1 MFLHPHT
8 TKLIIFARKIAYI
21 MKSIRKYPV
30 SLFLIA
36 AIWTVCLI
44 PIPETPLNDVPMMDK
59 WTHFVM
65 FGVLSLCIISEYVY
79 RHRKPKGWNV
89 ALVGM
94 LLPFAM
100 GATTALGGNIMT
112 DAFGL
117 VALVAMMPLIT
128 VQVMGAI
135 YVIKTRRVKEQDAAL
150 DLSDE
155 GVIELWEVA

>member
-100 GATTALGGNIMT
+100 GGMIELAQAFCTGGNRSGDVMDWLADGIGVLIG
-112 DAFGL
+112 AAIGSLL
-117 VALVAMMPLIT
+117 VYYRARARKDI
-128 VQVMGAI
+128 
-135 YVIKTRRVKEQDAAL
+135 
-150 DLSDE
+150 
-155 GVIELWEVA
+155 

>member
-100 GATTALGGNIMT
+100 GGMIDLAQAYCTGGNRSGDVMDWLADGIGVLIG
-112 DAFGL
+112 AAIGSLL
-117 VALVAMMPLIT
+117 VYYRARARKDI
-128 VQVMGAI
+128 
-135 YVIKTRRVKEQDAAL
+135 
-150 DLSDE
+150 
-155 GVIELWEVA
+155 

>member
-1 MFLHPHT
+1 MYPHT

-100 GATTALGGNIMT
+100 GGMIELAQAYCTGGNRSGDVMDWLADGIGVLIG
-112 DAFGL
+112 AAIGSLL
-117 VALVAMMPLIT
+117 VYYRARARKDI
-128 VQVMGAI
+128 
-135 YVIKTRRVKEQDAAL
+135 
-150 DLSDE
+150 
-155 GVIELWEVA
+155 

>member
-100 GATTALGGNIMT
+100 GGMIELAQAYCTGGNRSGDVMDWLADGIGVLIG
-112 DAFGL
+112 AAIGSLL
-117 VALVAMMPLIT
+117 VYYRARARKDI
-128 VQVMGAI
+128 
-135 YVIKTRRVKEQDAAL
+135 
-150 DLSDE
+150 
-155 GVIELWEVA
+155 

>member
-79 RHRKPKGWNV
+79 RHRKPKGWDV

-100 GATTALGGNIMT
+100 GGMIELAQAYCTGGNRSGDIM
-112 DAFGL
+112 DWLADGIGVLIGAAIGSLL
-117 VALVAMMPLIT
+117 VYYRARARKDI
-128 VQVMGAI
+128 
-135 YVIKTRRVKEQDAAL
+135 
-150 DLSDE
+150 
-155 GVIELWEVA
+155 

>member
-36 AIWTVCLI
+36 AIWTGCLI
-44 PIPETPLNDVPMMDK
+44 PIPETPLSDVPMMDK

-79 RHRKPKGWNV
+79 RHRKPKGWDV

-100 GATTALGGNIMT
+100 GGMIELAQAYCTGGNRSGDVMDWLADGIGVLIG
-112 DAFGL
+112 AAIGSLL
-117 VALVAMMPLIT
+117 VYYRARARKDI
-128 VQVMGAI
+128 
-135 YVIKTRRVKEQDAAL
+135 
-150 DLSDE
+150 
-155 GVIELWEVA
+155 

>member
-79 RHRKPKGWNV
+79 RHRKPKGWDV

-100 GATTALGGNIMT
+100 GGMIELAQAYCTGGNRSGDVMDWLADGIGVLIG
-112 DAFGL
+112 AAIGSLL
-117 VALVAMMPLIT
+117 VYYRARAKKDI
-128 VQVMGAI
+128 
-135 YVIKTRRVKEQDAAL
+135 
-150 DLSDE
+150 
-155 GVIELWEVA
+155 

>member
-79 RHRKPKGWNV
+79 RHRKPKGWDV

-100 GATTALGGNIMT
+100 GGMIELAQAYCTGGNRSGDVMDWLADGIGVLIG
-112 DAFGL
+112 AAIGSLL
-117 VALVAMMPLIT
+117 VYYRARARKDIQACAYCRT
-128 VQVMGAI
+128 YGHQ
-135 YVIKTRRVKEQDAAL
+135 
-150 DLSDE
+150 
-155 GVIELWEVA
+155 

>member
-1 MFLHPHT
+1 MFLYPHT

-36 AIWTVCLI
+36 AIWTVWLI
-44 PIPETPLNDVPMMDK
+44 PIPEMPLNDVPMMDK

-79 RHRKPKGWNV
+79 RHRKPKGWDV

-100 GATTALGGNIMT
+100 GGMIELAQAYCTGGNRSGDVMDWLADGIGVLIG
-112 DAFGL
+112 AAIGSLL
-117 VALVAMMPLIT
+117 VYYRARARKDI
-128 VQVMGAI
+128 
-135 YVIKTRRVKEQDAAL
+135 
-150 DLSDE
+150 
-155 GVIELWEVA
+155 

>member
-79 RHRKPKGWNV
+79 RHRKPKGWDV

-100 GATTALGGNIMT
+100 GGMIELAQAYCTGGNRSGDIM
-112 DAFGL
+112 DWLADGIGVLIGAAIGSLL
-117 VALVAMMPLIT
+117 VYYRARARKDISACAYCRT
-128 VQVMGAI
+128 CGHQ
-135 YVIKTRRVKEQDAAL
+135 
-150 DLSDE
+150 
-155 GVIELWEVA
+155 

>member
-79 RHRKPKGWNV
+79 RHRKPNGWNV

-100 GATTALGGNIMT
+100 GGMIELAQAYCTGGNRSGDVMDWLADGIGVLIG
-112 DAFGL
+112 AAIGSLL
-117 VALVAMMPLIT
+117 VYYRARARKDI
-128 VQVMGAI
+128 
-135 YVIKTRRVKEQDAAL
+135 
-150 DLSDE
+150 
-155 GVIELWEVA
+155 

>member
-1 MFLHPHT
+1 MFLCPHT

-79 RHRKPKGWNV
+79 RHRKPKGWDV

-100 GATTALGGNIMT
+100 GGMIELAQAYCTGGNRSGDVMDWLADGIGVLIG
-112 DAFGL
+112 AAIGSLL
-117 VALVAMMPLIT
+117 VYYRARARKDI
-128 VQVMGAI
+128 
-135 YVIKTRRVKEQDAAL
+135 
-150 DLSDE
+150 
-155 GVIELWEVA
+155 

>member
-1 MFLHPHT
+1 MFLLPYT

-79 RHRKPKGWNV
+79 RHRKPKGWDV

-100 GATTALGGNIMT
+100 GGMIELAQAYCTGGNRSGDVMDWLADGIGVLIG
-112 DAFGL
+112 AAIGSLL
-117 VALVAMMPLIT
+117 VYYRARARKDI
-128 VQVMGAI
+128 
-135 YVIKTRRVKEQDAAL
+135 
-150 DLSDE
+150 
-155 GVIELWEVA
+155 

>member
-79 RHRKPKGWNV
+79 RHRKPKGWDV

-100 GATTALGGNIMT
+100 GGMIELAQAYCTGGNRSGDVMDWLADGIGVLIG
-112 DAFGL
+112 AAIGSLL
-117 VALVAMMPLIT
+117 VYYRARARKDI
-128 VQVMGAI
+128 
-135 YVIKTRRVKEQDAAL
+135 
-150 DLSDE
+150 
-155 GVIELWEVA
+155 

>member
-21 MKSIRKYPV
+21 MKSIKKYPV

-79 RHRKPKGWNV
+79 RHRKPKGWDV

-100 GATTALGGNIMT
+100 GGMIELAQAYCTGGNRSGDVMDWLADGIGVLIG
-112 DAFGL
+112 AAIGSLL
-117 VALVAMMPLIT
+117 VYYRARARKDI
-128 VQVMGAI
+128 
-135 YVIKTRRVKEQDAAL
+135 
-150 DLSDE
+150 
-155 GVIELWEVA
+155 

>member
-44 PIPETPLNDVPMMDK
+44 PIPETPLSDVPMMDK

-79 RHRKPKGWNV
+79 RHRKPKGWDV

-100 GATTALGGNIMT
+100 GGMIELAQAYCTGGNRSGDVMDWLADGIGVLIG
-112 DAFGL
+112 AAIGSLL
-117 VALVAMMPLIT
+117 VYYRARARKDI
-128 VQVMGAI
+128 
-135 YVIKTRRVKEQDAAL
+135 
-150 DLSDE
+150 
-155 GVIELWEVA
+155 

>member
-1 MFLHPHT
+1 MFLYPHT

-79 RHRKPKGWNV
+79 RHRKPKGWDV

-100 GATTALGGNIMT
+100 GGMIELAQTYCTGGNRSGDVMDWLADGIGVLIG
-112 DAFGL
+112 AAIGSLL
-117 VALVAMMPLIT
+117 VYYRARARKDI
-128 VQVMGAI
+128 
-135 YVIKTRRVKEQDAAL
+135 
-150 DLSDE
+150 
-155 GVIELWEVA
+155 

>member
-44 PIPETPLNDVPMMDK
+44 PIPETPLNEVPMMDK

-79 RHRKPKGWNV
+79 RHRKPKGWDV

-100 GATTALGGNIMT
+100 GGMIELAQAYCTGGNRSGDVMDWLADGIGVLIG
-112 DAFGL
+112 AAIGSLL
-117 VALVAMMPLIT
+117 VYYRARARKDI
-128 VQVMGAI
+128 
-135 YVIKTRRVKEQDAAL
+135 
-150 DLSDE
+150 
-155 GVIELWEVA
+155 

>member
-100 GATTALGGNIMT
+100 GGMIELAQAYCTGGNRSGDIM
-112 DAFGL
+112 DWLADGIGVLIGAAIGSLL
-117 VALVAMMPLIT
+117 VYYRARARKDI
-128 VQVMGAI
+128 
-135 YVIKTRRVKEQDAAL
+135 
-150 DLSDE
+150 
-155 GVIELWEVA
+155 

>member
-65 FGVLSLCIISEYVY
+65 YGVLSLCIISEYVY
-79 RHRKPKGWNV
+79 RHRKPKGWDV

-100 GATTALGGNIMT
+100 GGMIELAQAYCTGGNRSGDVMDWLADGIGVLIG
-112 DAFGL
+112 AAIGSLL
-117 VALVAMMPLIT
+117 VYYRARARKDI
-128 VQVMGAI
+128 
-135 YVIKTRRVKEQDAAL
+135 
-150 DLSDE
+150 
-155 GVIELWEVA
+155 

>member
-1 MFLHPHT
+1 MFLYPHT

-79 RHRKPKGWNV
+79 RHRKPKGWDV
-89 ALVGM
+89 ALVGI

-100 GATTALGGNIMT
+100 GGMIELAQAYCTGGNRSGDVMDWLADGIGVLIG
-112 DAFGL
+112 AAIGSLL
-117 VALVAMMPLIT
+117 VYYRARARKDI
-128 VQVMGAI
+128 
-135 YVIKTRRVKEQDAAL
+135 
-150 DLSDE
+150 
-155 GVIELWEVA
+155 

>member
-36 AIWTVCLI
+36 AIWPVCLI

-79 RHRKPKGWNV
+79 RHRKPKGWDV

-100 GATTALGGNIMT
+100 GGMIELAQAYCTGGNRSGDVMDWLADGIGVLIG
-112 DAFGL
+112 AAIGSLL
-117 VALVAMMPLIT
+117 VYYRARARKDI
-128 VQVMGAI
+128 
-135 YVIKTRRVKEQDAAL
+135 
-150 DLSDE
+150 
-155 GVIELWEVA
+155 

>member
-44 PIPETPLNDVPMMDK
+44 PIPETPLKDVPMMDK

-79 RHRKPKGWNV
+79 RHRKPKGRDV

-100 GATTALGGNIMT
+100 GGMIELAQAYCTGGNRSGDVMDWLADGIGVLIG
-112 DAFGL
+112 AAIGSLL
-117 VALVAMMPLIT
+117 VYYRARARKDI
-128 VQVMGAI
+128 
-135 YVIKTRRVKEQDAAL
+135 
-150 DLSDE
+150 
-155 GVIELWEVA
+155 

>member
-79 RHRKPKGWNV
+79 RHRKPKGWDV

-100 GATTALGGNIMT
+100 GGMIELAQAYCTGGNRSGDVMDWLADGIGVLIG
-112 DAFGL
+112 AAIGSLL
-117 VALVAMMPLIT
+117 VYYRARARKDT
-128 VQVMGAI
+128 
-135 YVIKTRRVKEQDAAL
+135 
-150 DLSDE
+150 
-155 GVIELWEVA
+155 

>member
-100 GATTALGGNIMT
+100 GGMIELAQAYCTGGNRSGDVMDWLADGIGVLIG
-112 DAFGL
+112 AAIGSLL
-117 VALVAMMPLIT
+117 VYHRARARKDI
-128 VQVMGAI
+128 
-135 YVIKTRRVKEQDAAL
+135 
-150 DLSDE
+150 
-155 GVIELWEVA
+155 

>member
-1 MFLHPHT
+1 MFLYPHT

-100 GATTALGGNIMT
+100 GGMIELAQAYCTGGNRSGDVMDWLADGIGVLIG
-112 DAFGL
+112 AAIGSLL
-117 VALVAMMPLIT
+117 VYYRARARKDM
-128 VQVMGAI
+128 
-135 YVIKTRRVKEQDAAL
+135 
-150 DLSDE
+150 
-155 GVIELWEVA
+155 

>member
-79 RHRKPKGWNV
+79 RHRKPKGWDV

-94 LLPFAM
+94 LLPFAIGGM
-100 GATTALGGNIMT
+100 IELAQAYCTGGNRSGDVMDWLADGIGVLIG
-112 DAFGL
+112 AAIGSLL
-117 VALVAMMPLIT
+117 VYYRARARKDI
-128 VQVMGAI
+128 
-135 YVIKTRRVKEQDAAL
+135 
-150 DLSDE
+150 
-155 GVIELWEVA
+155 

>member
-1 MFLHPHT
+1 MFLYPHT

-59 WTHFVM
+59 WTHFVL

-79 RHRKPKGWNV
+79 RHRKPKGWDV

-100 GATTALGGNIMT
+100 GGMIELAQAYCTGGNRSGDVMDWLADGIGVLIG
-112 DAFGL
+112 AAIGSLL
-117 VALVAMMPLIT
+117 VYYRARARKDI
-128 VQVMGAI
+128 
-135 YVIKTRRVKEQDAAL
+135 
-150 DLSDE
+150 
-155 GVIELWEVA
+155 

>member
-65 FGVLSLCIISEYVY
+65 FVVLSLCIISEYVY
-79 RHRKPKGWNV
+79 RHRKPKGWDV

-100 GATTALGGNIMT
+100 GGMIELAQAYCTGGNRSGDIM
-112 DAFGL
+112 DWLADGIGVLIGAAIGSLL
-117 VALVAMMPLIT
+117 VYYRARARKDI
-128 VQVMGAI
+128 
-135 YVIKTRRVKEQDAAL
+135 
-150 DLSDE
+150 
-155 GVIELWEVA
+155 

>member
-79 RHRKPKGWNV
+79 RHRKPKGWDV

-100 GATTALGGNIMT
+100 GGMIELAQAYCTGGNRSGDVMEWLADGIGVLIG
-112 DAFGL
+112 AAIGSLL
-117 VALVAMMPLIT
+117 VYYRARARKDI
-128 VQVMGAI
+128 
-135 YVIKTRRVKEQDAAL
+135 
-150 DLSDE
+150 
-155 GVIELWEVA
+155 

>member
-79 RHRKPKGWNV
+79 RHRKPKGWDV

-100 GATTALGGNIMT
+100 GGMIELAQAYCTGGNRSGDVMDWLADGIGVLIG
-112 DAFGL
+112 AAIGSLL
-117 VALVAMMPLIT
+117 VYYRARAR
-128 VQVMGAI
+128 
-135 YVIKTRRVKEQDAAL
+135 KDF
-150 DLSDE
+150 
-155 GVIELWEVA
+155 

>member
-79 RHRKPKGWNV
+79 RHRKPKGWDV

-100 GATTALGGNIMT
+100 GGMIELAQAYCTGGNRSGDVMDWLADSIGVLIG
-112 DAFGL
+112 AAIGSLL
-117 VALVAMMPLIT
+117 VYYRARARKDI
-128 VQVMGAI
+128 
-135 YVIKTRRVKEQDAAL
+135 
-150 DLSDE
+150 
-155 GVIELWEVA
+155 

>member
-79 RHRKPKGWNV
+79 RHRKPKGLDV

-100 GATTALGGNIMT
+100 GGMIELAQAYCTGGNRSGDVMDWLADGIGVLIG
-112 DAFGL
+112 AAIGSLL
-117 VALVAMMPLIT
+117 VYYRARARKDI
-128 VQVMGAI
+128 
-135 YVIKTRRVKEQDAAL
+135 
-150 DLSDE
+150 
-155 GVIELWEVA
+155 

>member
-100 GATTALGGNIMT
+100 GGMIELVQAYCTGGNRSGDVMDWLADGIGVLIG
-112 DAFGL
+112 AAIGSLL
-117 VALVAMMPLIT
+117 VYHRARARKDI
-128 VQVMGAI
+128 
-135 YVIKTRRVKEQDAAL
+135 
-150 DLSDE
+150 
-155 GVIELWEVA
+155 

>member
-79 RHRKPKGWNV
+79 RHRKPKGWDV
-89 ALVGM
+89 ELVGM

-100 GATTALGGNIMT
+100 GGMIELAQAYCTGGNRSGDVMDWLADGIGVLIG
-112 DAFGL
+112 AAIGSLL
-117 VALVAMMPLIT
+117 VYYRARARKDI
-128 VQVMGAI
+128 
-135 YVIKTRRVKEQDAAL
+135 
-150 DLSDE
+150 
-155 GVIELWEVA
+155 

>member
-79 RHRKPKGWNV
+79 RHRKPKGWDV

-100 GATTALGGNIMT
+100 GGMIELAQAYCTGGNRSGDVMDWLADGIGVLIG
-112 DAFGL
+112 AAIGSLL
-117 VALVAMMPLIT
+117 VYHCARARKDI
-128 VQVMGAI
+128 
-135 YVIKTRRVKEQDAAL
+135 
-150 DLSDE
+150 
-155 GVIELWEVA
+155 

>member
-79 RHRKPKGWNV
+79 RHRKPKGWDV

-100 GATTALGGNIMT
+100 GGMIELAQAYCTGGNRSGDVMDWLADGIGVLIG
-112 DAFGL
+112 AAIGSLL
-117 VALVAMMPLIT
+117 VSYRARARKDI
-128 VQVMGAI
+128 
-135 YVIKTRRVKEQDAAL
+135 
-150 DLSDE
+150 
-155 GVIELWEVA
+155 